1 MLKLIGVFALLWVMS
16 MSTLAQYGPNDPVA
30 TVNTGSLNVRSGPG
44 LQYGA
49 ITTLPR
55 GFGVLMIGRNEE
67 ANWVY
72 IQLTTG
78 ITGWVNV
85 NYLYTTYR
93 ISRLPVNNTLG
104 ASPITPTATVTGIF
118 TLYFYA
124 FPDASATVVGSAQLG
139 QALELLGRNFN
150 STWAQVRLN
159 GLTGWVEAR
168 YLTATVPVRSLAPAD
183 GSIVAPPPPANNA
196 RPPASPSQPQ
206 PQAQTHVI
214 RRGETLSG
222 IAQRYQ
228 VNLYTLAA
236 YNGIYNLDLIYAGQT
251 IYIP

>member
-1 MLKLIGVFALLWVMS
+1 MFKWISVFVLFALMS
-16 MSTLAQYGPNDPVA
+16 LPVIAQYGPNDPVA

-44 LQYGA
+44 VQYGA

-72 IQLTTG
+72 IQLTNG

-93 ISRLPVNNTLG
+93 VSRLPVNNTLG
-104 ASPITPTATVTGIF
+104 ASPIIPTATVTGIF

-124 FPDASATVVGSAQLG
+124 FPDGSASVVGSAQLG
-139 QALELLGRNFN
+139 QSLELLGRNFN
-150 STWAQVRLN
+150 STWAQVRLD

-168 YLTATVPVRSLAPAD
+168 YLTATVPVRSLAPSD
-183 GSIVAPPPPANNA
+183 GSIVAPPAPSTSP
-196 RPPASPSQPQ
+196 RPTASPSQG
-206 PQAQTHVI
+206 QARTHVI

-222 IAQRYQ
+222 IAQRYS